1 MRVSVA
7 QRHMVQGTIKLG
19 FREIVFKFAGCE
31 ENETVNNYGGKQ

>member
-1 MRVSVA
+1 MKCECFSSSET
-7 QRHMVQGTIKLG
+7 HGTIKLG